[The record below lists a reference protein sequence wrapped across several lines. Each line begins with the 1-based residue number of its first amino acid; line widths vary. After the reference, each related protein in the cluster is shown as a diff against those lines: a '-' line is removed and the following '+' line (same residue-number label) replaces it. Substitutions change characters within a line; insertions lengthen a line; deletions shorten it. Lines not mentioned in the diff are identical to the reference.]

1 MDNKRRQIAT
11 SDGAHH
17 PNPMFVSTSPATMH
31 FDRLRPKP
39 SMCVAVQTLP
49 TPVSNDDC
57 GDLDCV
63 YEVRESEKARGV
75 KPAGGYRVESTI
87 PSLISAAEN
96 GDRVAADAL
105 FSALYNELHRIA
117 RRVLAR
123 QGTASVGI
131 TTLLHEAY
139 LEISAPGGP
148 SFPDEARFMGYA
160 ARVMRGL
167 VIDHARS
174 RNAIKR
180 GGEFRITSL
189 ENHDVK
195 SPADADELSAIGD
208 ALDQLAK
215 VEPDLAELV
224 ELKFFCGFS
233 FAEIGTLYKLSE
245 RTLQRRWEKARIY
258 LHRSI
263 RADLPL

>member
-1 MDNKRRQIAT
+1 MV
-11 SDGAHH
+11 
-17 PNPMFVSTSPATMH
+17 VSTSPASVH
-31 FDRLRPKP
+31 AGQSDVKP
-39 SMCVAVQTLP
+39 LMCVTAQTLA
-49 TPVSNDDC
+49 NKAFDDA
-57 GDLDCV
+57 GYELDCV
-63 YEVRESEKARGV
+63 FGMREPERTQNLR
-75 KPAGGYRVESTI
+75 PAGGYRVESII
-87 PSLISAAEN
+87 PSLFSAAEN
-96 GDRVAADAL
+96 GDREAADAL
-105 FSALYNELHRIA
+105 FSALYNELHRMA
-117 RRVLAR
+117 RRELAR
-123 QGTASVGI
+123 QGAAASVSV

-139 LEISAPGGP
+139 LEISVPGGP
-148 SFPDEARFMGYA
+148 AFPDQARFMGYA

-189 ENHDVK
+189 ENHEVK
-195 SPADADELSAIGD
+195 GPVNADELSVIGD

-215 VEPDLAELV
+215 AEPSLAQLV

-233 FAEIGTLYKLSE
+233 FSEIGALYKVSE

-263 RADLPL
+263 RADLSI